1 MAATKSRYVPFGLS
15 LTQGQKETL
24 AKAARGGHG
33 ETLRLGVDQL
43 QGDDM
48 LGLTKTQIAH
58 ITKNKSAG
66 MGAQIKFSKTQLKAQ
81 AKMGGVL
88 PLLALLPTILGGLS
102 AAGALAG
109 GAAAV
114 TKAVHDK
121 QANDAANA
129 EAERHNRE
137 VEAQLKGSGLF
148 LGKRGGGC
156 PKRRGGRV
164 KKTSD

>member
-24 AKAARGGHG
+24 AKAACEGS
-33 ETLRLGVDQL
+33 EVTLRLSVDQL
-43 QGDDM
+43 QGEDT
-48 LGLTKTQIAH
+48 LGLTKTRIAH
-58 ITKNKSAG
+58 ITKNQSAG
-66 MGAQIKFSKTQLKAQ
+66 SGAQIKFSKIQLKAQ

-88 PLLALLPTILGGLS
+88 HLLALLPTILGGLS

-114 TKAVHDK
+114 TKAVHEK

-129 EAERHNRE
+129 EVERHNRE
-137 VEAQLKGSGLF
+137 VEARLKGSGLYH
-148 LGKRGGGC
+148 G
-156 PKRRGGRV
+156 
-164 KKTSD
+164 

>member
-1 MAATKSRYVPFGLS
+1 MAATKSRYIPFGLS

-24 AKAARGGHG
+24 AKAAFEGS
-33 ETLRLGVDQL
+33 EVTLRLAVDQQ
-43 QGDDM
+43 QGEDV
-48 LGLTKTQIAH
+48 LGLTKTQISH

-66 MGAQIKFSKTQLKAQ
+66 SGAQIKFSKTQLKAQ
-81 AKMGGVL
+81 SKTGGIL
-88 PLLALLPTILGGLS
+88 PLLPLILGGLS
-102 AAGALAG
+102 AAGALAS

-129 EAERHNRE
+129 EAERHNCKI
-137 VEAQLKGSGLF
+137 EAQLKGSGLY

-156 PKRRGGRV
+156 PKRRGGSV
-164 KKTSD
+164 